1 MNAINREVILLG
13 PLKPL
18 IVKGLEAV
26 GTVHKAAE
34 VKDPNAFY
42 AAHAGVRAIACC
54 ATSELL
60 EDAFMRRFPK
70 LQIISSFGVGYDHID
85 AKAAAAHGVIVTN
98 TPEVLTEEVA
108 DTALGLLLCTVREF
122 PQAERYLRAGK
133 WLQKPYPLTKGTL
146 RNRSVGIVGMGA
158 IGQAIARRLDAFG
171 VPVVYHARQ
180 QRPHLRYRHYPK
192 LIDMARDVDTLMVI
206 VPGGAATANM
216 INAEVLNALGPNGI
230 LINMARGSVVDE
242 PALIKALLEKRI
254 MAAGLDVFA
263 KEPEVPQELIAM
275 DNVVLFP
282 HVGSASVHTRDRM
295 DQLVVDNI
303 AAWAAGKPPLTP
315 VAETPFKSWN
325 TRVWRTRLRRR

>member
-1 MNAINREVILLG
+1 MNTNSREVILMG
-13 PLKPL
+13 PSKPL
-18 IVKGLEAV
+18 IVKGLEAI
-26 GTVHKAAE
+26 GTVHKMPEAKE
-34 VKDPNAFY
+34 IDAFY
-42 AAHAGVRAIACC
+42 AAHRDIRAIACS
-54 ATSELL
+54 ATTERLG
-60 EDAFMRRFPK
+60 DTFMRHFPK

-108 DTALGLLLCTVREF
+108 DTALALLLCAVREF

-133 WLQKPYPLTKGTL
+133 WLQKAYPLTRATL
-146 RNRSVGIVGMGA
+146 RNRTVGIIGMGA

-180 QRPHLRYRHYPK
+180 SRPHLRYRHYPR
-192 LIDMARDVDTLMVI
+192 LIDMARDVDTLTVI
-206 VPGGAATANM
+206 VPGGPATANM
-216 INAEVLNALGPNGI
+216 INAEVLDALGPNGI

-242 PALIKALLEKRI
+242 PALIKALKEKRI

-263 KEPEVPQELIAM
+263 NEPEVPQELIAM
-275 DNVVLFP
+275 EHVVLFP
-282 HVGSASVHTRDRM
+282 HLGSASVHTRDRM

-315 VAETPFKSWN
+315 VAETPFTSWN
-325 TRVWRTRLRRR
+325 K